1 MVKRNNTLTLDRIRR
16 VCKKKR
22 KEEEKKENK
31 GYNRGMCHG
40 KRVEDL
46 QKGKVGDENREVF
59 MARYNSW
66 VLLKLPLE
74 NGLRWLP
81 YEICRNFQLP

>member
-1 MVKRNNTLTLDRIRR
+1 MKRNNTLTLDRIRR

-46 QKGKVGDENREVF
+46 QKGKVGTKIEKSLWRGITHGS
-59 MARYNSW
+59 Y
-66 VLLKLPLE
+66 
-74 NGLRWLP
+74 
-81 YEICRNFQLP
+81 

>member
-1 MVKRNNTLTLDRIRR
+1 M
-16 VCKKKR
+16 CKKKR

-46 QKGKVGDENREVF
+46 QKGKVGMKIEKSLWRGITHGS
-59 MARYNSW
+59 Y
-66 VLLKLPLE
+66 
-74 NGLRWLP
+74 
-81 YEICRNFQLP
+81 